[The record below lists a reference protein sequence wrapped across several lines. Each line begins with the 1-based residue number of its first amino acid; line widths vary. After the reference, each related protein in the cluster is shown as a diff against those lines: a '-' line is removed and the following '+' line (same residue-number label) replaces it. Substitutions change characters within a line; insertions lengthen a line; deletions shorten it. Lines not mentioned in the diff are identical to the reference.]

1 MVEMGDWANFL
12 VAEVGASAAL
22 TGLVVV
28 AISINLSRI
37 LSFPHLPGRAAEA
50 LILLGGVLVLTSAG
64 LVPHQPMELFGIETL
79 VIGLIMFLAP
89 LTIQLRSF
97 KADTVPYFKADTG
110 VPYKMRRFI
119 RVLMMAGP
127 SLPIVAAGILLMMGC
142 GSGLYLIAAGV
153 ILSLIAGVL
162 TAWVLLIEILR

>member
-1 MVEMGDWANFL
+1 MAEIATGDWANFL

-37 LSFPHLPGRAAEA
+37 LSFPLLPGRAAEA

-64 LVPHQPMELFGIETL
+64 LVPHQPTELFGIETL
-79 VIGLIMFLAP
+79 IVGLIMFLAP

-97 KADTVPYFKADTG
+97 KADTAGSKTR
-110 VPYKMRRFI
+110 KFI
-119 RVLMMAGP
+119 RFLLTAGP
-127 SLPIVAAGILLMMGC
+127 SLPIVGAGILLVIGC
-142 GSGLYLIAAGV
+142 GTGLYGIAVGV
-153 ILSLIAGVL
+153 ILSLITGVL
-162 TAWVLLIEILR
+162 TTWVLLIEILR